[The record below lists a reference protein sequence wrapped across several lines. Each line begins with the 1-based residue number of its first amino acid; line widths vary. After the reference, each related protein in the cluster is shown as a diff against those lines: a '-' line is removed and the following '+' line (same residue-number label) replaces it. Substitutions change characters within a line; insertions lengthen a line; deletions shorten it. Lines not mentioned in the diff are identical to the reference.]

1 VNGKT
6 VGFGN
11 LSPESGKPLDSA
23 TTSNA
28 TGSGAPKN

>member
-23 TTSNA
+23 NA
-28 TGSGAPKN
+28 TGSSAPSK